1 MSETLRDI
9 AINHSESLVEKS
21 QQGDNHAFGKLVGLW
36 FKRIYNFTLR
46 YFGNHDIAMEV
57 TQRTFI
63 SVYDHLDSLKNI
75 RSFKYWIY
83 KIAIN
88 QCHEEDRRQ
97 KRRNW
102 FSIFQHDEVKK
113 IEEIHLNPEKE
124 YHQKELEEI
133 MNRLLKMIPEEQ
145 KVVIIMKEYE
155 RMKFREIAETLGISE
170 NTAKSRLYYGLNS
183 LRKLIDKSGMNLEKF
198 NTHG

>member
-9 AINHSESLVEKS
+9 AINHSVSLVERS
-21 QQGDNHAFGKLVGLW
+21 QKGDNHAFGKLVGLW
-36 FKRIYNFTLR
+36 FKRIYNFTLK
-46 YFGNHDIAMEV
+46 YFGDHDLAMEV

-63 SVYDHLDSLKNI
+63 SVYDHLDNLKNAG
-75 RSFKYWIY
+75 SFKYWIY

-102 FSIFQHDEVKK
+102 FSLFRNDEANK
-113 IEEIHLNPEKE
+113 IEEIDRNPEKE
-124 YHQKELEEI
+124 YNQKEMEDV
-133 MNRLLKMIPEEQ
+133 MNKLLKMIPEEQ

-155 RMKFREIAETLGISE
+155 GLKFREIAETLGISE

-183 LRKLIDKSGMNLEKF
+183 LKKLLDSKGMTLEKF
-198 NTHG
+198 

>member
-155 RMKFREIAETLGISE
+155 GMKFREIAETLGISE

>member
-21 QQGDNHAFGKLVGLW
+21 QKGDNHAFGKLVGLW
-36 FKRIYNFTLR
+36 FKRIYNVTFK
-46 YFGNHDIAMEV
+46 YFGNHDLAMEV

-63 SVYDHLDSLKNI
+63 AVYDHLGSLKDI

-97 KRRNW
+97 KRKNW
-102 FSIFQHDEVKK
+102 FSIFLHDEANN
-113 IEEIHLNPEKE
+113 IEEIHFNPEKD
-124 YHQKELEEI
+124 YQQKELEEV
-133 MNRLLKMIPEEQ
+133 MNNLLKLLPEEQ
-145 KVVIIMKEYE
+145 KTVIIMKEYE
-155 RMKFREIAETLGISE
+155 GLKFREIAETLGISE
-170 NTAKSRLYYGLNS
+170 NTAKSRLYYGLNG
-183 LRKLIDKSGMNLEKF
+183 LKKMIDKSGLNLDRL
-198 NTHG
+198 

>member
-21 QQGDNHAFGKLVGLW
+21 QKGDNHAFGKLVGLW
-36 FKRIYNFTLR
+36 FKRIYNLTMK
-46 YFGNHDIAMEV
+46 YFGNHDLAMEV

-63 SVYDHLDSLKNI
+63 AVYDHIGKLKDI

-88 QCHEEDRRQ
+88 QCHEEERRQ
-97 KRRNW
+97 KRKNW
-102 FSIFQHDEVKK
+102 FSIFQHKEADK
-113 IEEIHLNPEKE
+113 IEEIHLDPEKE
-124 YHQKELEEI
+124 YHQKEMEEI
-133 MNRLLKMIPEEQ
+133 MNSLLKMIPEEQ
-145 KVVIIMKEYE
+145 KIVIIMKEYE
-155 RMKFREIAETLGISE
+155 GMKFREIAETLGISE

-183 LRKLIDKSGMNLEKF
+183 LKKMMNYSGINLERL
-198 NTHG
+198 

>member
-21 QQGDNHAFGKLVGLW
+21 QKGDNYAFGKLVGLW
-36 FKRIYNFTLR
+36 FKRIYNVNLK
-46 YFGNHDIAMEV
+46 YFGNHDLAMEV

-63 SVYDHLDSLKNI
+63 AVYDHIGNLKDI

-88 QCHEEDRRQ
+88 QCHEEERRQ
-97 KRRNW
+97 KRKKW
-102 FSIFQHDEVKK
+102 FSIFQHDDVKK
-113 IEEIHLNPEKE
+113 IQEIHMDPEKE
-124 YHQKELEEI
+124 YQRKELEE
-133 MNRLLKMIPEEQ
+133 MMHNLLKRIPEEQ
-145 KVVIIMKEYE
+145 KTVIIMKEYE
-155 RMKFREIAETLGISE
+155 GMKFREIAETLGISE

-183 LRKLIDKSGMNLEKF
+183 LKKMMNKNGIQLEKL
-198 NTHG
+198 

>member
-21 QQGDNHAFGKLVGLW
+21 QKGDNHAFGKLVGLW
-36 FKRIYNFTLR
+36 FKRIYNVNLK
-46 YFGNHDIAMEV
+46 YFGNHDLAMEV

-63 SVYDHLDSLKNI
+63 AVYDHIGNLKDI

-88 QCHEEDRRQ
+88 QCHEEERRQ
-97 KRRNW
+97 KRKKW
-102 FSIFQHDEVKK
+102 FSIFQHDDVKTVR
-113 IEEIHLNPEKE
+113 EINLDPEKE
-124 YHQKELEEI
+124 FQQKELEE
-133 MNRLLKMIPEEQ
+133 MMHNLLKRIPEEQ
-145 KVVIIMKEYE
+145 KAVIIMKEYE
-155 RMKFREIAETLGISE
+155 GMKFREIAETLGISE

-183 LRKLIDKSGMNLEKF
+183 LKKMMNKSGIHLGKL
-198 NTHG
+198 

>member
-21 QQGDNHAFGKLVGLW
+21 QKGDNHAFGKLVGLW
-36 FKRIYNFTLR
+36 FKRIYNVTFK
-46 YFGNHDIAMEV
+46 YFGNHDLAMEV

-63 SVYDHLDSLKNI
+63 AVYDHLGSLKDI

-97 KRRNW
+97 KRKNW
-102 FSIFQHDEVKK
+102 FSIFLHDEANK
-113 IEEIHLNPEKE
+113 IEETHFNPEKD
-124 YHQKELEEI
+124 YQQKELEEV
-133 MNRLLKMIPEEQ
+133 MNNLLKLLPEEQ
-145 KVVIIMKEYE
+145 KTVIIMKEYE
-155 RMKFREIAETLGISE
+155 GLKFREIAETLGISE
-170 NTAKSRLYYGLNS
+170 NTAKSRLYYGLNG
-183 LRKLIDKSGMNLEKF
+183 LKKMIDKSGLNLDRL
-198 NTHG
+198 

>member
-9 AINHSESLVEKS
+9 AINHSISLVERS
-21 QQGDNHAFGKLVGLW
+21 QKGDNHAFGKLVGLW
-36 FKRIYNFTLR
+36 FKRIYNFTLK
-46 YFGNHDIAMEV
+46 YFGYHDLAMEV

-63 SVYDHLDSLKNI
+63 SVYDHLDSLKNAG
-75 RSFKYWIY
+75 SFKYWIY

-102 FSIFQHDEVKK
+102 FSLFRNDEAGK
-113 IEEIHLNPEKE
+113 IEEINMNPEKE
-124 YHQKELEEI
+124 YNQKEMEEV
-133 MNRLLKMIPEEQ
+133 MNKLLKMIPEEQ

-155 RMKFREIAETLGISE
+155 GLKFREIAETLGISE

-183 LRKLIDKSGMNLEKF
+183 LKKLLDKKGMTLEKL
-198 NTHG
+198 

>member
-1 MSETLRDI
+1 
-9 AINHSESLVEKS
+9 
-21 QQGDNHAFGKLVGLW
+21 
-36 FKRIYNFTLR
+36 
-46 YFGNHDIAMEV
+46 MEV

-63 SVYDHLDSLKNI
+63 SVYDHLDSLKNAE
-75 RSFKYWIY
+75 SFKYWIY

-102 FSIFQHDEVKK
+102 FSLFRNDEVNK
-113 IEEIHLNPEKE
+113 IEEINMNPEKE
-124 YHQKELEEI
+124 YNQKEMEEV

-155 RMKFREIAETLGISE
+155 GLKFREIAETLGISE

-183 LRKLIDKSGMNLEKF
+183 LKKLLDKKGITLEKL
-198 NTHG
+198 

>member
-21 QQGDNHAFGKLVGLW
+21 QKGDNHAFGKLVGLW
-36 FKRIYNFTLR
+36 FKRIYNVTLK
-46 YFGNHDIAMEV
+46 YFGNHDLAMEV

-63 SVYDHLDSLKNI
+63 AVYDHIGGLKDI

-88 QCHEEDRRQ
+88 QCHEEERRQ
-97 KRRNW
+97 KRKNW
-102 FSIFQHDEVKK
+102 FSIFQHDEVKT
-113 IEEIHLNPEKE
+113 IEEIHLDPEKE
-124 YHQKELEEI
+124 YHQKEMEEV
-133 MNRLLKMIPEEQ
+133 MNNLLKLIPEEQ
-145 KVVIIMKEYE
+145 KIVIIMKEYE
-155 RMKFREIAETLGISE
+155 GMKFREIAETLGISE

-183 LRKLIDKSGMNLEKF
+183 LKKMINKSGINLERL
-198 NTHG
+198 